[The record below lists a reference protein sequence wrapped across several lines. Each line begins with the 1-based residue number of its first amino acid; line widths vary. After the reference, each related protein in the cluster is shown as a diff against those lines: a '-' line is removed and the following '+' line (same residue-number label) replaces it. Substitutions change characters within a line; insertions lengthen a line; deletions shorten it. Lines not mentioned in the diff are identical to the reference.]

1 MNSPWLELYE
11 KFFDKVVLP
20 IIVAVVGAMIHTF
33 RTKDD
38 PSSKLTFLSF
48 FMLIVINIGIV
59 VTIGI
64 IAEDYFDV
72 KSNRIVWVI
81 SGLACTFST
90 YILNLIQ
97 YIIQDIAP
105 DVARKFFNVDKE
117 N

>member
-11 KFFDKVVLP
+11 KFFDRIGLP

-33 RTKDD
+33 RTKDN
-38 PSSKLTFLSF
+38 PGSKLTFLSF
-48 FMLIVINIGIV
+48 FMLIVINISLV

-64 IAEDYFDV
+64 VAEDYFDL
-72 KSNRIVWVI
+72 KSRIVWVI

-90 YILNLIQ
+90 YILNLLQ

-105 DVARKFFNVDKE
+105 DIARKFFNVDKE